1 MCSIKQLF
9 KSLTVLVLFGT
20 IPNLA
25 VAQTFQQEI
34 ATLKASLAEKKGGDK
49 VLLLK
54 DIAMKFRHVNVDS
67 AKYYTDMA
75 FKEAEAIKSDYYKAR
90 IWVTYGIFSHDASKP
105 KEALAYY
112 LKAKPILEASKEHY
126 ALGSL
131 YTGISNAYEVLTKL
145 DKSVEYQFKALDNFI
160 KAKDSLWIAG
170 SYLNLGNRYRLIH
183 EPDLSLKYYL
193 KALEIYQ
200 KIENNY
206 YIAVSY
212 NCIAAAYLDKKQF
225 DKTFEFAKKSLEGYE
240 AIEARLDKAYPLTNM
255 ALSSWKTGK
264 LADAK
269 RYYTQAIEIQKERG
283 DRFSIFHLKNDLSN
297 VLLEQGKIH
306 EAEKLALATFKEV
319 EQINYLPGI
328 DVLSRVLSLIYEKK
342 KDYPKANAYLKKFIT
357 AKDSLN
363 VSEKAKEMLNLK
375 EKYETAEKEKQ
386 ILQQKGKIA
395 DHQLALKNRNFWI
408 FGLVT
413 LAVIIGLIGFLLY
426 KQQVLK
432 NIRQQK
438 DNELKLALEKIETQ
452 NRLQE
457 QRLAISRDLHD
468 NIGAQLSFIVSAI
481 DTIKYYI
488 SDKNDKLTGKLENI
502 GAFAK
507 ETIQELRDTIW
518 AMNKSD
524 ITLKD
529 LQSRIANF
537 IEKAKQ
543 SQHNIR
549 ISVEADK
556 SISADLKFT
565 ALQGLNIFRI
575 IQEATNNAV
584 KYAEANH
591 IQIRIAQKENS
602 INFAVQDDG
611 KGFIENEVEAG
622 NGLLNMRK
630 RAEELGGE
638 LALLSEADKGTTIT
652 FNV

>member
-1 MCSIKQLF
+1 MLLKRIIWIICVGVFSLNAFAQELTLTDSIRQSVQKESDYNQKIEILQKSILNIYSTKF
-9 KSLTVLVLFGT
+9 DETIELARFGYDLAQQKNDKVNKGDFLRTIGRALMKKGNIDSASIYYHNALAELENRGNSEKLGLLYDDMARIFRKLHQPERALGFYDKALKLYEACNDLEGIARINNESGVVFRDDYKDYEEAKRRFEKSLK
-20 IPNLA
+20 I
-25 VAQTFQQEI
+25 QTQRKD
-34 ATLKASLAEKKGGDK
+34 TLGIGYSLEFLGYNELMRKNYALAESY
-49 VLLLK
+49 LK
-54 DIAMKFRHVNVDS
+54 QALEVRKIGKDDFALMLN
-67 AKYYTDMA
+67 YTA
-75 FKEAEAIKSDYYKAR
+75 LGEYYKA
-90 IWVTYGIFSHDASKP
+90 TKNYSASNEYFQKSNEVAQ
-105 KEALAYY
+105 KIKFLDIQQYNYQQITDNFESQGNYAEAYKS
-112 LKAKPILEASKEHY
+112 LKAFNVLND
-126 ALGSL
+126 SL
-131 YTGISNAYEVLTKL
+131 YN
-145 DKSVEYQFKALDNFI
+145 
-160 KAKDSLWIAG
+160 
-170 SYLNLGNRYRLIH
+170 
-183 EPDLSLKYYL
+183 
-193 KALEIYQ
+193 
-200 KIENNY
+200 
-206 YIAVSY
+206 
-212 NCIAAAYLDKKQF
+212 
-225 DKTFEFAKKSLEGYE
+225 
-240 AIEARLDKAYPLTNM
+240 
-255 ALSSWKTGK
+255 
-264 LADAK
+264 
-269 RYYTQAIEIQKERG
+269 
-283 DRFSIFHLKNDLSN
+283 
-297 VLLEQGKIH
+297 
-306 EAEKLALATFKEV
+306 AEKLKNV
-319 EQINYLPGI
+319 E
-328 DVLSRVLSLIYEKK
+328 E
-342 KDYPKANAYLKKFIT
+342 IT
-357 AKDSLN
+357 T
-363 VSEKAKEMLNLK
+363 
-375 EKYETAEKEKQ
+375 KYETAEKEKQ
-386 ILQQKGKIA
+386 ILQHKAEIT
-395 DHQLALKNRNFWI
+395 NRNFWI

-438 DNELKLALEKIETQ
+438 DNEIKLALEKIETQ

-502 GAFAK
+502 GAFTK

-543 SQHNIR
+543 SQDNIR

-591 IQIRIAQKENS
+591 IQIRIAQREDN
-602 INFAVQDDG
+602 INFAVQDNG
-611 KGFIENEVEAG
+611 KGFVENEVEAG

-638 LALLSEADKGTTIT
+638 LALLSEADKGTSVS
-652 FNV
+652 FGVKSN